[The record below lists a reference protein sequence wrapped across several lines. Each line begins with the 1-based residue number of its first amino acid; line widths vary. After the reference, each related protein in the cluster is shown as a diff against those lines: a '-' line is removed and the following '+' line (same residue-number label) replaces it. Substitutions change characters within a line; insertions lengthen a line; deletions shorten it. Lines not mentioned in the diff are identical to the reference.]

1 MISAMHNYTGHKKQ
15 FSAFSSVNLEIS
27 DHPII
32 MIFSRSILILI
43 CLLFTS
49 EIFPQ
54 TTDNFSYRSVENKA
68 WAVGENLKFKVYYE
82 SLLTGKVNAGTAEI
96 DVKRSVRKF
105 DNRETYHIVGTG
117 KSNRAFDWFFKV
129 RDRFESFVDKEALIP
144 HHFVRRTREGGYVR
158 DDDVDFDHN
167 RGIATSRRKTKPI
180 TPNVQDIISA
190 VYYARTLSAD
200 TLKVGDNIS
209 INFYLDDSLY
219 VSVIQFQGRE
229 IVETDLGKFRCLA
242 FKPMVVTGEVFS
254 NPYPMTLWVTDDENK
269 LPILAKSAV
278 IVGSVKMELTGY
290 SGLKNPIRSKMAS
303 K

>member
-1 MISAMHNYTGHKKQ
+1 MHQNLGERKQ
-15 FSAFSSVNLEIS
+15 FSIFSSVNLMVS
-27 DHPII
+27 DFLFVMKFAGSMLLLICILFPTA
-32 MIFSRSILILI
+32 IFS
-43 CLLFTS
+43 
-49 EIFPQ
+49 Q
-54 TTDNFSYRSVENKA
+54 TPDNFTYRSVENNA
-68 WAVGENLKFKVYYE
+68 WTVGENLKFKVYYE

-96 DVKRSVRKF
+96 DVKRSLRKF
-105 DNRETYHIVGTG
+105 DNREAYHIIGTG

-129 RDRFESFVDKEALIP
+129 RDRFESYVDKDALIP

-158 DDDVDFDHN
+158 DDDVDFDHKN
-167 RGIATSRRKTKPI
+167 CIATSRRKTKPI

-278 IVGSVKMELTGY
+278 IVGAVKMELTGY
-290 SGLKNPIRSKMAS
+290 AGLKNPVRSKLAG